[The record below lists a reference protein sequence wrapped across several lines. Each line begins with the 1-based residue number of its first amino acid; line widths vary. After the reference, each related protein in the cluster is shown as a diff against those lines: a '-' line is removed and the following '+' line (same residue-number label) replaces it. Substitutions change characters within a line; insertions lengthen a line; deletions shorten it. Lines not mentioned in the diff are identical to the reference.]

1 VHPST
6 GSGRSYRLRVQ
17 FRLRAQL
24 QAQSAV
30 SAQGAATGS
39 ERSYVL
45 RAGDL
50 VELVI
55 IAADH
60 QDR

>member
-17 FRLRAQL
+17 F
-24 QAQSAV
+24 
-30 SAQGAATGS
+30 SAQGAGTGS

>member
-1 VHPST
+1 VHPSKAQGAAT
-6 GSGRSYRLRVQ
+6 GSGCR
-17 FRLRAQL
+17 F
-24 QAQSAV
+24 